1 MSRRVALGA
10 GVLLACLYLI
20 GAITSGHLDPLDRR
34 PILDGL
40 APPPPYGW
48 VSPPE
53 ALAST
58 NQSPSPKSF
67 RLSGSEASFDPS
79 TGSAAIVFATGNYQA
94 TLALGDGAFPPADGA
109 TGAVVTMTP
118 LAPSSDVSLPDG
130 YQIAGN
136 VMHITASYQPTGQ
149 RITRLHGDA
158 QLTLSYPIV
167 VGVDDTLVASTD
179 GHRWTSVH
187 STDHIGQQLVV
198 GSIPS
203 LGFFA
208 VGQRSVAGGTLP
220 SGSAA
225 GGGSIPIVPIA
236 VLVVV
241 VIAAV
246 IVIVAMRARSSEGG
260 PPRPPPR
267 PRRDDR
273 FDDPWRE

>member
-1 MSRRVALGA
+1 MSRRAAAGI

-20 GAITSGHLDPLDRR
+20 GAIMSGHLDPLDRR

-48 VSPPE
+48 VTPPE

-58 NQSPSPKSF
+58 NQPPSPKTF

-79 TGSAAIVFATGNYQA
+79 TGSAAIVFATANYQA
-94 TLALGDGAFPPADGA
+94 TLALGDGAFPPVQGA

-136 VMHITASYQPTGQ
+136 VMQITASYQPTGQ

-158 QLTLSYPIV
+158 QLTLAYPIV
-167 VGVDDTLVASTD
+167 FGIDDTLVISAD
-179 GHRWTSVH
+179 GRRWTSVH
-187 STDHIGQQLVV
+187 STDHIAQQLLV
-198 GSIPS
+198 GHIQN

-208 VGQRSVAGGTLP
+208 VGQRSVAGGTSP
-220 SGSAA
+220 SGSAP

-236 VLVVV
+236 VLAVVM
-241 VIAAV
+241 IAAV
-246 IVIVAMRARSSEGG
+246 VVIVAMRARS
-260 PPRPPPR
+260 
-267 PRRDDR
+267 
-273 FDDPWRE
+273 RES

>member
-1 MSRRVALGA
+1 MSRPVALGA
-10 GVLLACLYLI
+10 GVLLACLYLV
-20 GAITSGHLDPLDRR
+20 GAILSGRLDPLDRR

-58 NQSPSPKSF
+58 NQPPSPKTF

-94 TLALGDGAFPPADGA
+94 TLALGDGAFPPAQGA

-118 LAPSSDVSLPDG
+118 LAPSSDMSLPDG
-130 YQIAGN
+130 YRIAGN

-158 QLTLSYPIV
+158 QLTLAYPIV
-167 VGVDDTLVASTD
+167 FGVDDTIVTSAD
-179 GHRWTSVH
+179 GRRWTSVH

-198 GSIPS
+198 GTVNS

-208 VGQRSVAGGTLP
+208 VGQRSMAGGTLP
-220 SGSAA
+220 SGSAT
-225 GGGSIPIVPIA
+225 GGGSIPILPIA
-236 VLVVV
+236 VLIVVV
-241 VIAAV
+241 VAAV
-246 IVIVAMRARSSEGG
+246 VVVVAIRARSRESG

-267 PRRDDR
+267 PRRDD
-273 FDDPWRE
+273 PWRE

>member
-1 MSRRVALGA
+1 MSRRVALSA
-10 GVLLACLYLI
+10 GVLLACLYVV
-20 GAITSGHLDPLDRR
+20 GAVTSGHLDPLDRR

-48 VSPPE
+48 VSPPD

-58 NQSPSPKSF
+58 NQPPSPKTF

-94 TLALGDGAFPPADGA
+94 TLALGDGAFPPAQGA

-118 LAPSSDVSLPDG
+118 LAPSPDVSLLDG
-130 YQIAGN
+130 YGIAGN

-158 QLTLSYPIV
+158 QLTLAYPIV
-167 VGVDDTLVASTD
+167 FGVDDTIVTSAD
-179 GHRWTSVH
+179 GRRWTSVD

-198 GSIPS
+198 GTVNS

-220 SGSAA
+220 SGSAP

-236 VLVVV
+236 VLVGV

-246 IVIVAMRARSSEGG
+246 VVVVAMRARSRESG
-260 PPRPPPR
+260 PPRTPPH